1 MNPSLINHKH
11 LGAWIVGVAAINHL
25 YNMVADNDHFLQGL
39 ASIVSIIGVGVG
51 VYFTVRNRRK

>member
-11 LGAWIVGVAAINHL
+11 LGAWIVGAAAINHI